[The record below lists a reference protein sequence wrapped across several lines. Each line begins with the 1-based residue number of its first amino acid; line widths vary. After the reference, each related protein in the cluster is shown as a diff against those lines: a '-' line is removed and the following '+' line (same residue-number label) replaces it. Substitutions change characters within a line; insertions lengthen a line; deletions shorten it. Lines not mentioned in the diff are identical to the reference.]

1 MIVRACGWS
10 SVVRSQ
16 GSYVL
21 FPLTV
26 SVTQSQALSLCLCSG
41 AGNEAKFSLV
51 PLVLF

>member
-1 MIVRACGWS
+1 MIVRGCGWS

-26 SVTQSQALSLCLCSG
+26 SVTQALSLCLCSG